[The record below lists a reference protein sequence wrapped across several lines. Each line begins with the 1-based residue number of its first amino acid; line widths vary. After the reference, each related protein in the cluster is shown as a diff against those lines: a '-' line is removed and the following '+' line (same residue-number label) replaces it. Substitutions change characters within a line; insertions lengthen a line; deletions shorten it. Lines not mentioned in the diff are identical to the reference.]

1 MWGVWRYIG
10 KCKGDFN
17 ISKIISDSD
26 VELLSKIYW
35 FEYYNVGW
43 LWHWVLNFCTMNIY
57 KGLWSQKLT
66 FPLRTVSSS
75 AILSFLSTSKPSQ
88 ATCAVKCKKLGW
100 FPSLRIKRQHFA
112 DFISSTLE
120 LHLKNAVLGFH
131 QLSAEGE
138 VKVAND
144 STAGNLSFVSEKQA

>member
-1 MWGVWRYIG
+1 M
-10 KCKGDFN
+10 
-17 ISKIISDSD
+17 
-26 VELLSKIYW
+26 
-35 FEYYNVGW
+35 
-43 LWHWVLNFCTMNIY
+43 
-57 KGLWSQKLT
+57 
-66 FPLRTVSSS
+66 SSS

-88 ATCAVKCKKLGW
+88 ATRAVKCKKLGW
-100 FPSLRIKRQHFA
+100 FPSLQIKRQHFA

-144 STAGNLSFVSEKQA
+144 STTGNFSSVSEKQVKSKTQKYKKHERLCGRLEKVIHLMILKRANNRQGRDLGSK